1 MIKFMHKYAKFFY
14 VFFFLIIISF
24 IFFYVGPI
32 DKSSKQLAVAE
43 VGDKKIYPE
52 EYWRMYEN
60 MKNYYSNMLKEKFT
74 PEMEKQ
80 LRLKEVVLEG
90 IIENQLLLAEANKLG
105 IRVSDEE
112 INDSITR
119 DPAFIRDGVFRKEI
133 YLRTLDLSRL
143 TPQYFELKKREDL
156 AIQKMRRVIE
166 LAADTKSA
174 LPKEIAAQFKGND
187 EAVESIVKSAQ
198 EEQKAKAVR
207 SYLQGL
213 RMIIPVKVRPELIAS
228 NKENGYASEPV
239 V

>member
-43 VGDKKIYPE
+43 VGDKRIYPE

-80 LRLKEVVLEG
+80 LRLKEIVLEG

-133 YLRTLDLSRL
+133 YLRTLELSRL

-156 AIQKMRRVIE
+156 AIQKMRRIIE

-187 EAVESIVKSAQ
+187 QAIESIVKSAQ
-198 EEQKAKAVR
+198 EEQKAKTVR

-213 RMIIPVKVRPELIAS
+213 RMIIPVKVRPELVAS